1 MKNENELNVT
11 RESNTIK
18 KLRLLWHLDFFLIID
33 KNNSTETQ
41 DNALN

>member
-18 KLRLLWHLDFFLIID
+18 KLIKIIMALGLFV
-33 KNNSTETQ
+33 
-41 DNALN
+41 DN